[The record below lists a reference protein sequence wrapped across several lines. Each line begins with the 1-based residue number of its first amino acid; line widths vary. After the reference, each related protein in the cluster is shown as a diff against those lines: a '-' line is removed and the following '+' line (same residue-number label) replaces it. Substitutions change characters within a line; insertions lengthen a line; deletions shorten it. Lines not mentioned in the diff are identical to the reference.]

1 MSEPVPPIPTG
12 PEGHAN
18 AVPIRPYEW
27 RTGVTGRGASP
38 VRGVPTESRLSS
50 TSMSTER
57 SGPSRSARGVHSDD
71 IDLRTLLVDSAVD
84 YAIFALDVDG
94 HVLTWNP
101 GAARLKGYTADEIIG
116 RHFSIFYPREDVDR
130 GWPDR
135 ELAIAAAEGRFEDEG
150 WRLRKDGSRFWA
162 NVVITALRGPD
173 GRLVGFG
180 KVTRDLT
187 ERKAGEDM
195 LRESEER
202 FRLLVSA
209 VADYAIFLLD
219 PDGTVAS
226 WNVGAERLKGYRADE
241 IIGRHFSA
249 FYSADDRAAGLPDHG
264 LRTALEQG
272 RWESEGWRVRKD
284 GSRVWANVVITAL
297 YGSDGVHR
305 GFAKVTRDLTDRKR
319 NEDALRV
326 ILERERETAAQLREL
341 DRMKTDL
348 VAMVAHDLRGPVG
361 LIQDLLE
368 SLETGWDGMDDD
380 QRLDLVRRMARR
392 SVTLASLVD
401 DVFDL
406 VRIDAGRLDLD
417 PHAIDVAAV
426 VEQVVADAALMAPGR
441 DLRVAVGESVRAL
454 GDERRTWQIL
464 SNLVSNAVKYSPID
478 APVDIKSE
486 RIGQEVLVTV
496 EDHGPGI
503 DHDDEAAAFARF
515 GRLPGTA
522 AVPGSGLGLF
532 IARSLAEAQGG
543 RLWVES
549 EPGRGA
555 TFFMA
560 LPAIDE
566 P

>member
-1 MSEPVPPIPTG
+1 
-12 PEGHAN
+12 
-18 AVPIRPYEW
+18 
-27 RTGVTGRGASP
+27 
-38 VRGVPTESRLSS
+38 
-50 TSMSTER
+50 MSTE
-57 SGPSRSARGVHSDD
+57 GPYAAESARGGRSGEV
-71 IDLRTLLVDSAVD
+71 DLRTLLVDSAVD

-94 HVLTWNP
+94 HILTWNP

-116 RHFSIFYPREDVDR
+116 QHFSTFYPQEDVDR

-135 ELAIAAAEGRFEDEG
+135 ELAAAVAEGRFEDEG

-173 GRLVGFG
+173 GRLLGFG

-209 VADYAIFLLD
+209 VADYAIFLLN

-241 IIGRHFSA
+241 IVGRHFSV
-249 FYSADDRAAGLPDHG
+249 FYTADDRAGGLPDQG
-264 LRTALEQG
+264 LRAALEDG
-272 RWESEGWRVRKD
+272 RWLNEGWRVRKD
-284 GSRVWANVVITAL
+284 GSRFWADVVITAL

-305 GFAKVTRDLTDRKR
+305 GFAKVTRDLTERKAT
-319 NEDALRV
+319 EDALRG

-348 VAMVAHDLRGPVG
+348 VAIVAHDLRGPVG
-361 LIQDLLE
+361 LIQNLLE
-368 SLETGWDGMDDD
+368 SLETDWDVMDDD
-380 QRLDLVRRMARR
+380 QRRDLVRRMAHR
-392 SVTLASLVD
+392 SVTLAALVD
-401 DVFDL
+401 DIFD
-406 VRIDAGRLDLD
+406 VARIDAGELDVD

-426 VEQVVADAALMAPGR
+426 IDQVVADARDMTPDR
-441 DLRVAVGESVRAL
+441 DLRVVIAAPVEAL
-454 GDERRTWQIL
+454 ADERRTWQIL
-464 SNLVSNAVKYSPID
+464 SNLVSNAVKYSPAD
-478 APVDIKSE
+478 TPVDIKLE
-486 RIGQEVLVTV
+486 RIGQEVLVSI
-496 EDHGPGI
+496 EDQGPGI
-503 DHDDEAAAFARF
+503 EHDDEAAAFARF
-515 GRLPGTA
+515 GRLRGTKG
-522 AVPGSGLGLF
+522 VPGSGLGLF

-555 TFFMA
+555 TFFLA
-560 LPAIDE
+560 LPANDE